1 MSYIRICLRSESN
14 QRHGDFQSP
23 ALPTEL
29 QRRIKFIIVRM
40 TTRMGLEPT
49 TSSVTGWRSKPTE
62 LPGQV
67 NGDNRTR
74 TCDSLLV
81 RQVLYQ
87 LSYAPASVRQFPLH
101 CSCHRSSSDRG
112 YYTPGWA
119 VCQPLFL
126 IFLFFFLS
134 AFTPK
139 KNKKT
144 NKGKWAIRDSNPGP
158 TGYEPVALTN

>member
-1 MSYIRICLRSESN
+1 
-14 QRHGDFQSP
+14 
-23 ALPTEL
+23 
-29 QRRIKFIIVRM
+29 M

-62 LPGQV
+62 LPGQID
-67 NGDNRTR
+67 GDNRTR

-101 CSCHRSSSDRG
+101 CSCHRSSSDKR

-158 TGYEPVALTN
+158 TGYEPVALTNWANGPNLLQLDYYTIFNCFVNVFLQQSNKFLDFTL